1 MTKRVFNGAE
11 ARKIK
16 EELLSL
22 HLREGT
28 SNEKYAKEY
37 KKRKTLE
44 AEDLFMLDKL
54 LPTVHSD
61 LINCQYYL
69 QVEVVHK
76 GMTLGSKLKPAVL
89 PIYIFTPIAPIELHK
104 QVKPLVWNPKVFQLT
119 QFIVPEQQF
128 ASQYQKYM
136 NLPG

>member
-1 MTKRVFNGAE
+1 MTDKWGWSSQDAHTGA
-11 ARKIK
+11 IK
-16 EELLSL
+16 VMNEHGRIVQSIPLENLEKGDHKVEWDLLTK
-22 HLREGT
+22 EIKDGDPV
-28 SNEKYAKEY
+28 YASSG
-37 KKRKTLE
+37 
-44 AEDLFMLDKL
+44 
-54 LPTVHSD
+54 V
-61 LINCQYYL
+61 YYL